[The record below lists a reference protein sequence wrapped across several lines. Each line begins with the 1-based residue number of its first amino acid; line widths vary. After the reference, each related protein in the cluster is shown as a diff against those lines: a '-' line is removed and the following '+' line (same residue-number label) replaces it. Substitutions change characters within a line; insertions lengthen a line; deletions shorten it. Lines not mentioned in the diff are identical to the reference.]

1 MLLKLLSASEAQK
14 RTRKF
19 YDDEEVQNKIS
30 MILSDINAEIVQSCD
45 EGNNNVVV
53 HVQCNTAAIIS
64 MVVAKDTIHQI
75 RNMRD
80 HIDKNI
86 LNIDKLSEGVVH
98 DRILIDDTQR
108 RVISLKNQVNA
119 LSSKVDSLS

>member
-30 MILSDINAEIVQSCD
+30 MILSDINAKIVQSCD
-45 EGNNNVVV
+45 EGNNNVVI

-64 MVVAKDTIHQI
+64 MVV
-75 RNMRD
+75 
-80 HIDKNI
+80 
-86 LNIDKLSEGVVH
+86 DKLKE
-98 DRILIDDTQR
+98 
-108 RVISLKNQVNA
+108 RVIMRIIQ
-119 LSSKVDSLS
+119 

>member
-30 MILSDINAEIVQSCD
+30 MILSDINAKIVQSCD

-64 MVVAKDTIHQI
+64 MVV
-75 RNMRD
+75 
-80 HIDKNI
+80 
-86 LNIDKLSEGVVH
+86 DKLKEKGYYANYSMMNKSGDYSTYSV
-98 DRILIDDTQR
+98 Q
-108 RVISLKNQVNA
+108 VIWSI
-119 LSSKVDSLS
+119 